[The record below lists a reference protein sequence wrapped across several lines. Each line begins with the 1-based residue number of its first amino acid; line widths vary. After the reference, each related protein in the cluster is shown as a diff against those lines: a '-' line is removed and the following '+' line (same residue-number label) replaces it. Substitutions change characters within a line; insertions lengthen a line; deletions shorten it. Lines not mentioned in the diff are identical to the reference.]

1 MYNVINVKADYHK
14 PLKAPPYEIGELP
27 TGALNK
33 IPLSLCIMY
42 KKTFLFSK
50 VLDGIFVIHLPFKRI
65 TIQIVNFLSTPQ
77 IEG

>member
-1 MYNVINVKADYHK
+1 MYNVINVKADYQ
-14 PLKAPPYEIGELP
+14 APPYEFGELP

-65 TIQIVNFLSTPQ
+65 TIQIVSYQHLK
-77 IEG
+77 

>member
-14 PLKAPPYEIGELP
+14 PLKAPPYEFGELP

-42 KKTFLFSK
+42 KKLFYFQK
-50 VLDGIFVIHLPFKRI
+50 F
-65 TIQIVNFLSTPQ
+65 
-77 IEG
+77 